1 MVTRK
6 KMENDTSV
14 VPVSSRDEAPVEKRK
29 TTSTTTRRKRKTPP
43 RKTVAEMRAEA
54 AARDRTVPRTVDQRM
69 AAPVR
74 KPVSKSK
81 TKRSIAKQIVAQMA
95 IRDADESVPKRKAK
109 RVLPKGPS
117 RFSDQDLEDFRKE
130 LLYIR
135 GRILKKIHN
144 LRLHTL
150 KPANGSA
157 HEEEGTEAY
166 ERFSSI
172 ERSSGDQDILYHI
185 DEALRA
191 IQDGTYG
198 VCKNCGSLIQ
208 KPRLQALPFA
218 KHCIHC
224 QAELERKYL
233 R

>member
-1 MVTRK
+1 MATK
-6 KMENDTSV
+6 KKTEEKKSV
-14 VPVSSRDEAPVEKRK
+14 SPVNVSNEAAAKPRK
-29 TTSTTTRRKRKTPP
+29 TTTAKARSKKKNPP
-43 RKTVAEMRAEA
+43 KKTVAEMRAEA
-54 AARDRTVPRTVDQRM
+54 AARDKSAPRTVGQRM

-74 KPVSKSK
+74 KPTTKAK
-81 TKRSIAKQIVAQMA
+81 TKRSIGKQIVAQMA
-95 IRDADESVPKRKAK
+95 SRDAAASNAPATVKRPAY
-109 RVLPKGPS
+109 KGPS

-144 LRLHTL
+144 LQLHTL

-185 DEALRA
+185 DEALHA
-191 IQDGTYG
+191 IQEGTYG
-198 VCKNCGSLIQ
+198 VCKMCGSLIQ

-218 KHCIHC
+218 KHCIRC
-224 QAELERKYL
+224 QAELERKFA